1 MQDRP
6 TSLELIR
13 AVREAL
19 EREVAPGLADAR
31 LRYPVLIAPNVLG
44 IVERELPGEDER
56 LAAEFRALDALLGH
70 EERRAPETLAALR
83 QAVLDDARELCE
95 RIRAGAADAGPWRA
109 RVLAHVGAMVEDK
122 LAINDP
128 QRLET
133 LSRGAGPGSPP

>member
-19 EREVAPGLADAR
+19 ELEVAPGLADAR
-31 LRYPVLIAPNVLG
+31 LRYRVLIAANVLG

-56 LAAEFRALDALLGH
+56 LAAELSALDALLGH

-95 RIRAGAADAGPWRA
+95 RIRRGEADAEPWRA
-109 RVLAHVGAMVEDK
+109 RVLACARVTVAAK
-122 LAINDP
+122 LAIDNP
-128 QRLET
+128 SAL
-133 LSRGAGPGSPP
+133 

>member
-31 LRYPVLIAPNVLG
+31 LRYRVLIAANVLG

-56 LAAEFRALDALLGH
+56 LAAELSALDALLGH

-95 RIRAGAADAGPWRA
+95 RIRRGEADAGPWRA
-109 RVLAHVGAMVEDK
+109 RVLACVRETVAAK
-122 LAINDP
+122 LAVDNP
-128 QRLET
+128 SAL
-133 LSRGAGPGSPP
+133 